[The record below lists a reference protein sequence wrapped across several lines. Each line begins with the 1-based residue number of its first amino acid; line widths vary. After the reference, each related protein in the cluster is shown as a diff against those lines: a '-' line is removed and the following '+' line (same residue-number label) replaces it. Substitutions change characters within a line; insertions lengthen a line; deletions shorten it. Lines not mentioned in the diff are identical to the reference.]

1 VSVDPAG
8 SHWAVGVASWV
19 RALAVGALS
28 LVGAIVPI
36 LSFVPICTVSAVHA
50 ACYSGTAGCVAVAL
64 AAWVVALYRRVFV
77 NHF

>member
-8 SHWAVGVASWV
+8 SHRAVGVASWV

-28 LVGAIVPI
+28 LVGAIVPV

-50 ACYSGTAGCVAVAL
+50 ACYLGTVGCVAVAL
-64 AAWVVALYRRVFV
+64 AAWVVALYCRVFV
-77 NHF
+77 NYF